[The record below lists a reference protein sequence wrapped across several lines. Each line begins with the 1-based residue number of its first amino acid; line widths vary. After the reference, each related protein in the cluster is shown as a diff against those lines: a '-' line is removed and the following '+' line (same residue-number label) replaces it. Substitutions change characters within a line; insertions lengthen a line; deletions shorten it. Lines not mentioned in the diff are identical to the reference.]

1 MARRLQN
8 VDSGKYITS
17 DDENSDSSQ
26 SALSQRPCDNRSRR
40 TMSNDL
46 RNFLQLSYTE
56 LEELNLKAKE
66 QRLSRVPVEQV
77 REDRLKYL
85 KDEKRIKAVTL
96 LFSDLE
102 GRLHMLDY
110 DKKFLL
116 KSWDNLTFDGSSIR
130 GFTVQRESDLR
141 LGLDWSSFYWAPS
154 DVFGSGKVLVFGDVI
169 DKGGTPYS
177 ADIRGN
183 LKVFA
188 SEMHQKEGYTLNAAN
203 EIEGFLFQGSDAERR
218 YHETNTFSYVNTG
231 GYYHSLP
238 GDPLR
243 TFIDTTAEVQR
254 AMGFQNEKDH
264 PEVAPSQFEI
274 NYSYGEVVAA
284 ADQIQLYKLICRQVA
299 TRMGLTACFLPKP
312 VVGVNGNGMHTNV
325 SISKEGKN
333 LFWDPKGEEQ
343 LSKFGWEFVD
353 RILSH
358 GNDIC
363 LLINSSVNAYRR
375 LDPHFEAP
383 NQLNASAVNRG
394 AMVRIPI
401 GNEKSMRTE
410 VRAVAPDSNPYMVMY
425 SLFKTGL
432 DGETAKIKNLR
443 SAERYLPDNI
453 YTALDNFEK
462 ADWTTKLFGG
472 DVKAR
477 YADLKRAAADRCP
490 RALGTFV
497 KVPEVQYHHEV
508 YNQFLWNLF

>member
-1 MARRLQN
+1 MPN
-8 VDSGKYITS
+8 
-17 DDENSDSSQ
+17 E
-26 SALSQRPCDNRSRR
+26 
-40 TMSNDL
+40 L
-46 RNFLQLSYTE
+46 RNFLALSYDE
-56 LEELNLKAKE
+56 LEQLNLKAKE
-66 QRLSRVPVEQV
+66 QRHKRVAVHKIQEE
-77 REDRLKYL
+77 RIKYL
-85 KDEKRIKAVTL
+85 ADEKRIKAVTV

-110 DKKFLL
+110 DKKFLI

-130 GFTVQRESDLR
+130 GFTAQRESDLR
-141 LGLDWSSFYWAPS
+141 LAMDWGAFYWAPA
-154 DVFGSGKVLVFGDVI
+154 DVFGSGKVLVFGHVI
-169 DKGGTPYS
+169 DKDGSPYS
-177 ADIRGN
+177 ADIRGVLKGYADN
-183 LKVFA
+183 LHEK
-188 SEMHQKEGYTLNAAN
+188 KGYTLNAAN
-203 EIEGFLFQGSDAERR
+203 EIEGFLFKGQNAERS
-218 YHETNTFSYVNTG
+218 YNESGKFEYVNTG

-274 NYSYGEVVAA
+274 NYGYGEVVSA

-299 TRMGLTACFLPKP
+299 TNMGFTACFLPKP

-325 SISKEGKN
+325 SISKDGKN
-333 LFWDPKGEEQ
+333 LFWDPKGEEK
-343 LSKFGWEFVD
+343 LSKMGWEFVD
-353 RILSH
+353 RILTH

-363 LLINSSVNAYRR
+363 LLFNSSVNAYRR

-383 NQLNASAVNRG
+383 NQLKASPVDRG

-401 GNEKSMRTE
+401 GNERSMRTE
-410 VRAVAPDSNPYMVMY
+410 VRAVAPDANPYLVMY
-425 SLFKTGL
+425 SIFKTGL